1 MCEGERGSGGWTR
14 HRIRSRRQHE
24 VGVEIHD
31 FNASCELFADRQLV
45 KPKKQPLSTI
55 VYPIMLPAAPSRTLS
70 FKYHGRKNTV
80 LWPLQHLTSYNCVSD
95 GG

>member
-45 KPKKQPLSTI
+45 KRKKQPLSTI
-55 VYPIMLPAAPSRTLS
+55 VYPFMLRAASSRTLS
-70 FKYHGRKNTV
+70 FKYHGHKISF
-80 LWPLQHLTSYNCVSD
+80 LAPPAS
-95 GG
+95 